1 MDANTSLHK
10 LQKITCNDD
19 SCQKE
24 FSIITSPIYTVV
36 TRPTMESDLKI
47 MGVDTIEEGT
57 IDDYIVVK
65 CPCGKNTQRVY
76 LKINK
81 DERA

>member
-1 MDANTSLHK
+1 MDAKTSLHEI
-10 LQKITCNDD
+10 QKITCNDD

-24 FSIITSPIYTVV
+24 FSVITSPIYTVV
-36 TRPTMESDLKI
+36 TRPTVESNLGI
-47 MGVDTIEEGT
+47 RGADTIEEGP

-81 DERA
+81 DE